1 MKRISGVWLLQ
12 MIVLTLA
19 VQFGSGEAWA
29 EKRVSILMF
38 SDETRYSDAA
48 KGIMDQLKEEGMG
61 YPKIKYTIEHAG
73 ANKAKAAEM
82 VQKAVAEKPDLIC
95 SMGTSMTMAI
105 SREIK
110 DIPIVFSVVYDPVE
124 AGIAKGWKSSGNNTT
139 GVSTKIPMQQLM
151 DRMREVAPVKRLAV
165 LYTPGEKNSE
175 TQLKDLQSEQADNP
189 IKVIPVPLAR
199 KEDISDIL
207 QDVIRTSDALYLTGS
222 NLVDSQVTM
231 IADMATRAG
240 VVTITHLDD
249 LVAKG
254 VLIGVSANS
263 YQLGRLAG
271 GKAARILKG
280 EKPSAIPIETLKKF
294 DVILNR
300 KTAKEGRFTIP
311 PEFMKSV
318 TRSIQ

>member
-1 MKRISGVWLLQ
+1 MTYTVKGPLYLLLLLAS
-12 MIVLTLA
+12 VLQ
-19 VQFGSGEAWA
+19 VIPGEAAA
-29 EKRVSILMF
+29 EKRVSVLLF

-48 KGIMDQLKEEGMG
+48 KGVIDQLREEGMG
-61 YPKIKYTIEHAG
+61 EPKIKFTIEQAG
-73 ANKAKAAEM
+73 ANKAKAAEL

-95 SMGTSMTMAI
+95 SIGTSMTMAI
-105 SREIK
+105 SREIR
-110 DIPIVFSVVYDPVE
+110 DVPIVFSIVYDPVE
-124 AGIAKGWKSSGNNTT
+124 AGIAKGWTSSGNNTT
-139 GVSTKIPMQQLM
+139 GASSKISMQQLI
-151 DRMREVAPVKRLAV
+151 DKLREFAPVQRLAV

-175 TQLKDLQSEQADNP
+175 TQLKELQSEQADNP

-207 QDVIRTSDALYLTGS
+207 PDVIRTSDALYLTGS

-240 VVTITHLDD
+240 VITITHLDD

-254 VLIGVSANS
+254 VLLGISANS

-271 GKAARILKG
+271 RKAARILRG
-280 EKPSAIPIETLKKF
+280 EKPSSIPIEHLKKI
-294 DVILNR
+294 DLLLNM
-300 KTAKEGRFTIP
+300 KTAKDGRFRIP
-311 PEFMKSV
+311 PEFMKAV